1 MTNTMHAS
9 LLMYVNNLSS
19 TCFEQINYSSSGGSL
34 PYMQRMVFTIH
45 LQWLAANTFRVSVLT
60 ATKLSTN
67 GRHECQ
73 FISLYVAIMINNS
86 RYSMSDYPTGIC
98 TFKVGSRGK

>member
-1 MTNTMHAS
+1 MHIS
-9 LLMYVNNLSS
+9 LLIYVNNLSY
-19 TCFEQINYSSSGGSL
+19 TCFEQINYSLSGCSL
-34 PYMQRMVFTIH
+34 LYMQHMVFNTH
-45 LQWLAANTFRVSVLT
+45 LRWLAANTFRVSVLA

-86 RYSMSDYPTGIC
+86 RCSMSDYPTGIC
-98 TFKVGSRGK
+98 TCKVGSSGK